1 MGSDEKGYT
10 SCFALGHFYVGWKV
24 HNNLGHS
31 LDPWH
36 PFSYVSHLNT
46 TCGIILRLGHSAN
59 FRQSTIQYVSDMYSH
74 QFLQQ
79 NDLAFNILEETVCS
93 PELGAGTKTGIG
105 SPYHQLALQ
114 ASVRSLYD
122 LGSVAVASYNHER

>member
-1 MGSDEKGYT
+1 MAPIQLRLTFEYHVWHNIRDLNTLQTSDSTIE
-10 SCFALGHFYVGWKV
+10 
-24 HNNLGHS
+24 
-31 LDPWH
+31 
-36 PFSYVSHLNT
+36 YVSNM
-46 TCGIILRLGHSAN
+46 CA
-59 FRQSTIQYVSDMYSH
+59 H

-114 ASVRSLYD
+114 ASMRSLYD